1 MTDVSTM
8 TPQELA
14 KESNRFQADDNRPR
28 LAVRYRE
35 EIVPA
40 LMGEFQYRNVLQV
53 PKVEKIV
60 LNIGLGESITNARA
74 IEAAVGDLQTI
85 SGQKPVVTRAKKSIA
100 TFRLR
105 EGMPIGAMVTLR
117 GPRMYEFLD
126 RLVTLTLPRIRDFR
140 GINPNS
146 FDGRGNYTLGL
157 REQLAFP
164 EIDYDRIDK
173 TRGLEISIVTTAK
186 NDEEGRRLLTLIGM
200 PFARSQRQA

>member
-1 MTDVSTM
+1 MTDVSEM

-14 KESNRFQADDNRPR
+14 VESNNFGGGDKPR
-28 LAVRYRE
+28 LFVRYKE

-40 LMGEFQYRNVLQV
+40 LVQEFSYRNVLQA
-53 PKVEKIV
+53 PKVEKVV
-60 LNIGLGESITNARA
+60 LNIGLGEALTNAKA
-74 IEAAVGDLQTI
+74 VEAAVGDLQQIT
-85 SGQKPVVTRAKKSIA
+85 GQKPVVTRAKKSIA

-117 GPRMYEFLD
+117 GDRMYEFLD

-157 REQLAFP
+157 REQIAFP

-173 TRGLEISIVTTAK
+173 TRGLEISIVTTART
-186 NDEEGRRLLTLIGM
+186 DEEGRRLLTLLGM
-200 PFARSQRQA
+200 PFARNQRQA